1 MRSDLI
7 ESSDL
12 SRSTCAN
19 RYWGKNLRL
28 IAALMAIWASV
39 TFGVG
44 FFARELSFSF
54 LGWPFSFWVAGQG
67 ALVVYVVVVGYYAWA
82 MNRLDR
88 SFGDDGDQGGHIG
101 S

>member
-7 ESSDL
+7 EHSEP

-44 FFARELSFSF
+44 FFARELDFPF

-67 ALVVYVVVVGYYAWA
+67 ALVVYVVVVAYYAWA

-88 SFGDDGDQGGHIG
+88 SFGDAGDPGANIG
-101 S
+101 L